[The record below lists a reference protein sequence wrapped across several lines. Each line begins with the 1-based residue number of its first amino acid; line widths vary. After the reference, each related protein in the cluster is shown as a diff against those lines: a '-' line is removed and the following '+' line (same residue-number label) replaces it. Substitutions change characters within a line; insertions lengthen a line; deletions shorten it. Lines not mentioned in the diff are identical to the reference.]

1 MVLSLDNNAIWYCTF
16 LPFIVE
22 ENERSCDLWW
32 FHVFS
37 FFLYIFS
44 VSIVAKVTID
54 LSVEFVFEFNQ
65 KFMKPFKRKSPQ
77 KRTII
82 NYNTNQLQLNI
93 SAYLKNKLYN
103 FISKR
108 FQSYTLEQ

>member
-44 VSIVAKVTID
+44 VSIVAKVTI
-54 LSVEFVFEFNQ
+54 VEFTKLVPMGRFLFVVLLTAALITVLSNR
-65 KFMKPFKRKSPQ
+65 M
-77 KRTII
+77 
-82 NYNTNQLQLNI
+82 N
-93 SAYLKNKLYN
+93 LK
-103 FISKR
+103 
-108 FQSYTLEQ
+108 